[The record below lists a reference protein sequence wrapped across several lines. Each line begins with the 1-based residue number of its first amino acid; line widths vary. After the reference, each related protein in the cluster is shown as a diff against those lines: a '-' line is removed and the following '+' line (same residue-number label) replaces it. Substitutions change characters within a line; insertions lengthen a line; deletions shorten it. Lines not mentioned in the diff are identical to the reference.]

1 MASKWLSSPLA
12 RIAFLTGGTVL
23 LTLGINQDENEWIWI
38 GGFLIA
44 LAIYLFYSSQKQLR
58 EKSWL
63 MLEAIRNRDYSFRL
77 PRHGFI
83 GGERILQNALNEFG
97 AMMGEQKQL
106 MEQRERFYE
115 QVLSGISSGIIVLD
129 EQNKIIQTNPAATRL
144 LGLPAL
150 GTLQQLE
157 RYGNDIPE
165 LLISLPAGERCNLQ
179 YATSKGEIQLLVRAS
194 IMELGGNTVK
204 ILTLN
209 DIRNEMDT
217 KELESWI
224 KLTRVLTHEIM
235 NSIAPI
241 SSLSETFLLRK
252 DVIDSPIYEGIR
264 AIHETSTGLISFVD
278 SYRKFSAL
286 QKPSPEPFYLK
297 ELLLQVKSIH
307 LIPSHIQLT
316 LQIEPDDLM
325 LYADPNL
332 IRQVLINLL
341 KNATQAIGENK
352 GKIHIRA
359 YSTKEEHILVYVSN
373 DGPAIPE
380 KEAEEIF
387 VPFFTTK
394 KEGSGIGLSLSRQ
407 IMKLS
412 NGSISLLK
420 AETNGWNTTGQRNN
434 LRGKSDKFISL
445 PERKSAKVM
454 ETSGYRLLLPE
465 GTLDYFIISDVKESS
480 TEIVIYLEEKNEVP
494 GEYSSMQVE
503 SKGFYEPVVVQDF
516 PIRGKKLFL
525 NIRRRR
531 WIVKDEGRY
540 VSRNWKLVAEGSRIT
555 HDFASFLKEL
565 Y

>member
-1 MASKWLSSPLA
+1 MVFKWLFSPLV
-12 RIAFLTGGTVL
+12 RIIYLTGGTVL
-23 LTLGINQDENEWIWI
+23 MTLGISSNENGWIAI
-38 GGFLIA
+38 GGFLVA
-44 LAIYLFYSSQKQLR
+44 MTIYLFYSSQKQLR

-63 MLEAIRNRDYSFRL
+63 MLEAIRNKDYSFRL
-77 PRHGFI
+77 PTYGFI
-83 GGERILQNALNEFG
+83 GEERILQNALNQFG
-97 AMMGEQKQL
+97 TMMGEQKQL

-144 LGLPAL
+144 LGLPAI

-165 LLISLPAGERCNLQ
+165 LLCSLPAGERINLQ
-179 YATSKGEIQLLVRAS
+179 YTTSKGEIQLLVRAS

-297 ELLLQVKSIH
+297 ELLLQIKSIH
-307 LIPSHIQLT
+307 LIPSHIQLS

-341 KNATQAIGENK
+341 KNAIQAIGTHK

-359 YSTKEEHILVYVSN
+359 YSTKEEHVLVYVSN

-380 KEAEEIF
+380 EEAEEIF

-420 AETNGWNTTGQRNN
+420 AETNGWNTT
-434 LRGKSDKFISL
+434 F
-445 PERKSAKVM
+445 V
-454 ETSGYRLLLPE
+454 
-465 GTLDYFIISDVKESS
+465 
-480 TEIVIYLEEKNEVP
+480 LE
-494 GEYSSMQVE
+494 
-503 SKGFYEPVVVQDF
+503 FF
-516 PIRGKKLFL
+516 
-525 NIRRRR
+525 
-531 WIVKDEGRY
+531 
-540 VSRNWKLVAEGSRIT
+540 
-555 HDFASFLKEL
+555 
-565 Y
+565 

>member
-1 MASKWLSSPLA
+1 
-12 RIAFLTGGTVL
+12 
-23 LTLGINQDENEWIWI
+23 
-38 GGFLIA
+38 
-44 LAIYLFYSSQKQLR
+44 
-58 EKSWL
+58 
-63 MLEAIRNRDYSFRL
+63 
-77 PRHGFI
+77 
-83 GGERILQNALNEFG
+83 
-97 AMMGEQKQL
+97 
-106 MEQRERFYE
+106 
-115 QVLSGISSGIIVLD
+115 
-129 EQNKIIQTNPAATRL
+129 
-144 LGLPAL
+144 
-150 GTLQQLE
+150 
-157 RYGNDIPE
+157 
-165 LLISLPAGERCNLQ
+165 
-179 YATSKGEIQLLVRAS
+179 
-194 IMELGGNTVK
+194 MELGGNTVK

-412 NGSISLLK
+412 NGSISLLR
-420 AETNGWNTTGQRNN
+420 AETNGWNTT
-434 LRGKSDKFISL
+434 F
-445 PERKSAKVM
+445 V
-454 ETSGYRLLLPE
+454 
-465 GTLDYFIISDVKESS
+465 
-480 TEIVIYLEEKNEVP
+480 LE
-494 GEYSSMQVE
+494 
-503 SKGFYEPVVVQDF
+503 FF
-516 PIRGKKLFL
+516 
-525 NIRRRR
+525 
-531 WIVKDEGRY
+531 
-540 VSRNWKLVAEGSRIT
+540 
-555 HDFASFLKEL
+555 
-565 Y
+565 